1 MFNVSGGMKHSSISS
16 QNPLENAQYLIKE
29 VMSENYSLS
38 SKAIMSTFVMDV
50 KNIRLQNIFWGTE
63 TITSMNEFYQRNDVD
78 SLSSNKEL
86 TVFLKESCLNTA
98 VGHSI
103 Q

>member
-1 MFNVSGGMKHSSISS
+1 MLSLVGQFSGEMTRLKIYDFK
-16 QNPLENAQYLIKE
+16 NCDIY
-29 VMSENYSLS
+29 
-38 SKAIMSTFVMDV
+38 FVMDV
-50 KNIRLQNIFWGTE
+50 EEIRLSNILWGTE
-63 TITSMNEFYQRNDVD
+63 TITSMNEFYQGNDVD

-98 VGHSI
+98 VGHSG

>member
-1 MFNVSGGMKHSSISS
+1 MFQVVWNTVLFSS

-38 SKAIMSTFVMDV
+38 SKAVMSTFVMDV

>member
-1 MFNVSGGMKHSSISS
+1 MFQVVWNTVLFSC
-16 QNPLENAQYLIKE
+16 QNPSENAQYLIE
-29 VMSENYSLS
+29 ESMSGNYILS
-38 SKAIMSTFVMDV
+38 SKAVMFTFVMDV

-63 TITSMNEFYQRNDVD
+63 IITSMNEFYQRNDVD

-86 TVFLKESCLNTA
+86 TVFPKGSCLNTA
-98 VGHSI
+98 VGHSS